1 MYVLGIFSFS
11 KTISDGEQRG
21 VPIGG
26 TLMFC
31 MLRLW
36 VLCCRKISVAGDRG
50 LPIGELFIK
59 FSHALRFL
67 GLKIISSSLTTGGGM
82 AIECLRSCFF
92 FTKQIISAKIAI
104 THTAI
109 TMLVTVAMIM
119 LVAGSIAVVVVLS
132 MTLMVAVLVTELLM
146 KIGRVSKVLVVVVAG
161 VVGMTLV
168 MKALVVMFV

>member
-92 FTKQIISAKIAI
+92 FTKQIISKKIAI
-104 THTAI
+104 AHNRVK
-109 TMLVTVAMIM
+109 MLVTVAIIM
-119 LVAGSIAVVVVLS
+119 VVAGSIAVVVVLS
-132 MTLMVAVLVTELLM
+132 MILMVTVLVTELLVG
-146 KIGRVSKVLVVVVAG
+146 IGCVNKVVEEVGVVILALVLDVVA
-161 VVGMTLV
+161 VG
-168 MKALVVMFV
+168 FV